1 MFLVQNLLLFLFW
14 FLCWK
19 TTTTIWIKSIIIIMV
34 NWNSNSIDF
43 FFEIDGK
50 FLIFFAQMFQV
61 RIDYFWLIEKLKII
75 SNVLVKW
82 LEICNQSINQG
93 LSSSSSVFLA
103 ESFWKIFP
111 EEETRFIRFPRKF
124 LRKKTDDFFLKN
136 HSKKVKA
143 KHFYNLKVDWKNI
156 LRDPFIH
163 SFTFSHDSNQI
174 NFLATIKFSI
184 STS

>member
-1 MFLVQNLLLFLFW
+1 MENFSFFSHKC
-14 FLCWK
+14 FK
-19 TTTTIWIKSIIIIMV
+19 FESIIFGWLK
-34 NWNSNSIDF
+34 NL
-43 FFEIDGK
+43 K
-50 FLIFFAQMFQV
+50 RFLSLL
-61 RIDYFWLIEKLKII
+61 Y
-75 SNVLVKW
+75 VKG

-93 LSSSSSVFLA
+93 LSSSSFFFA

-111 EEETRFIRFPRKF
+111 EKETRFIRFPRKF
-124 LRKKTDDFFLKN
+124 LRKKNRRTFK
-136 HSKKVKA
+136 KKVKA